1 MNENNDVSMVKL
13 NTAFEGQQLTFYR
26 FRDKVCVV
34 GQELGSALG
43 YARKGQLL
51 TDAIRDDWRNEFTE
65 GKDYQILK
73 GEELRAFKA
82 AAKANGRIPFA
93 YASHVLVLFESG
105 VNLVSLKTEK
115 DLGVTLRRLLA
126 DEVLPKL
133 LRGEPILPAAS
144 PPASGSVISAND
156 VEGQLRL
163 LALRQ
168 KTALEIYAAVPGLYS
183 EAFLRQKV
191 EHAVALLEGRA
202 PAIDNPL
209 LSVEGYL
216 QQRGVH
222 ARTRKSKAS
231 IFGKR
236 LKALYTEERGREPP
250 MQLRDVNHAERPVCS
265 YAETDRPLFD
275 RVFEEMFP
283 TPANRPFNLS
293 SLVDDALEPIPPSPP
308 PPPLP
313 SGRQRVDTDIEGW
326 SLRGLLKQFKS
337 AGMDGLTTTKI
348 RDAAVGL
355 GLVGNLHYGHW
366 SELKNE
372 HGRTVSNPWRYH
384 ERAVGLLE
392 PTLRLYLR
400 KLAGGLGELTAM
412 TSAVAMTGKVSS
424 GATGRLPFKAIRAP
438 G

>member
-1 MNENNDVSMVKL
+1 MDEDNNVSMVKL

-34 GQELGSALG
+34 GQELGAALG
-43 YARKGQLL
+43 YADGSLGARIAGEWK
-51 TDAIRDDWRNEFTE
+51 NEFIKE
-65 GKDYQILK
+65 KDYGILE
-73 GEELRAFKA
+73 GEDLRVLKRLATSDV
-82 AAKANGRIPFA
+82 
-93 YASHVLVLFESG
+93 ASRSKRLLVLFEPG

-115 DLGVTLRRLLA
+115 ELGVKLRRLLA

-133 LRGEPILPAAS
+133 LRGEPILPAAP
-144 PPASGSVISAND
+144 PPAGGSVIPAND

-168 KTALEIYAAVPGLYS
+168 KAALEIYAAVPGLYS

-191 EHAVALLEGRA
+191 EHAVALVEGRA

-216 QQRGVH
+216 QQRGVDL
-222 ARTRKSKAS
+222 RTRKSKAP

-236 LKALYTEERGREPP
+236 LKALYIEERSREPP

-265 YAETDRPLFD
+265 YTEADRPLFD

-283 TPANRPFNLS
+283 TPANRPFDLS
-293 SLVDDALEPIPPSPP
+293 WLVDDAPEPIPPP

-326 SLRGLLKQFKS
+326 SLRGLLKRFKS
-337 AGMDGLTTTKI
+337 AGTDGLTTTKI

-355 GLVGNLHYGHW
+355 GLVGDLHYGHW
-366 SELKNE
+366 SEIKNE
-372 HGRTVSNPWRYH
+372 HDRTVSKPWRYH
-384 ERAVGLLE
+384 EKAVGLLE
-392 PTLRLYLR
+392 PTLRQYLR
-400 KLAGGLGELTAM
+400 NVAGGLGEQTAM
-412 TSAVAMTGKVSS
+412 ASAVAMTGKVGS
-424 GATGRLPFKAIRAP
+424 GATGRLPFKVIRAP